1 VQKWEFIN
9 SKRAAIEAGKE
20 RGGGWLAKYG
30 ACYGCGNAQEVCPEQ
45 GQNAQ
50 RCEFRDIVFPSCWGV
65 FQRVE
70 WREGRLLEIEKE
82 EHRELRTEQ
91 EYMKWLGEEREVF
104 GVQASNAMYIA
115 DEVIRKYL
123 IE

>member
-1 VQKWEFIN
+1 M
-9 SKRAAIEAGKE
+9 
-20 RGGGWLAKYG
+20 
-30 ACYGCGNAQEVCPEQ
+30 
-45 GQNAQ
+45 
-50 RCEFRDIVFPSCWGV
+50 
-65 FQRVE
+65 FQRAE

-91 EYMKWLGEEREVF
+91 EYMKWLGEERKVF
-104 GVQASNAMYIA
+104 GVQASNTMYIA